1 MYVNNETNAKI
12 FLNNYILPI
21 RMDELKEI
29 IPFYLDGIEEI
40 TSDMNNNIAVKFS
53 EEVSY
58 DNIIYKFRLILND
71 FIMRNKENINKVLSE
86 SDIPLNSEDFLGLIK
101 IQNINSLFNIK
112 QIDSNNIEI
121 NFV

>member
-53 EEVSY
+53 EEISY

>member
-71 FIMRNKENINKVLSE
+71 FIMRNKENINKALSE

>member
-112 QIDSNNIEI
+112 QIDKNNVEI

>member
-1 MYVNNETNAKI
+1 MYVSNETNAKI

-53 EEVSY
+53 EEISY